1 VTLMHVR
8 VTEMLASK
16 YRTLA
21 FIGDWPIGIAIMSLW
36 AMLTRHW
43 QWCTLAVNVVG
54 IPAIIFSLLMPESP
68 RWFVV
73 YETRLKHACFCVEVS
88 GCEAN

>member
-1 VTLMHVR
+1 MHVR

-21 FIGDWPIGIAIMSLW
+21 FIGDWPIGITIMSLW

-43 QWCTLAVNVVG
+43 QWCTLAVNLVG
-54 IPAIIFSLLMPESP
+54 IPAIILSLLIPESP
-68 RWFVV
+68 RWFV
-73 YETRLKHACFCVEVS
+73 TRGKTNIFLVVFKVS
-88 GCEAN
+88 RYEAN